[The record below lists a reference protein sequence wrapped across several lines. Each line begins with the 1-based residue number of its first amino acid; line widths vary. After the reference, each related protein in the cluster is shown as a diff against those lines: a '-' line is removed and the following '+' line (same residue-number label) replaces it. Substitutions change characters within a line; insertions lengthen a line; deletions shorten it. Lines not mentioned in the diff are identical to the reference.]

1 MAKNKAKQS
10 SKRNA
15 SSVKTNPGTVAK
27 PVNEEK
33 TENITKD
40 AEENKIIAETKED
53 EKESKE
59 NSNSESKENTDLKA
73 EENKSP
79 ENSMEKKDKKI
90 TRECVIKRETKE
102 TNITLGLR
110 INGDGNADISTGIGF
125 FDHMLEGFARHGNF
139 DLKIIEKGDLN
150 VDCHHTVED
159 LGIVL
164 GQAIAK
170 TMEDKTGIN
179 RYATFIQPMDD
190 ALVLVSVDLCSRA
203 YLNFNYEFTKER
215 VGYFETETLKEF
227 FRAVSDNA
235 GMNIHIKVLDGENT
249 HHIIEATFK
258 AFANA
263 LKIACSDSGRC
274 GVLSTK
280 GTL

>member
-1 MAKNKAKQS
+1 MLQRQSGWRIAAELFTVYRSIPSASGLFIFCQNLFVGSVLFDFCQTIIDHLKQLL
-10 SKRNA
+10 
-15 SSVKTNPGTVAK
+15 
-27 PVNEEK
+27 
-33 TENITKD
+33 I
-40 AEENKIIAETKED
+40 
-53 EKESKE
+53 
-59 NSNSESKENTDLKA
+59 L
-73 EENKSP
+73 
-79 ENSMEKKDKKI
+79 
-90 TRECVIKRETKE
+90 
-102 TNITLGLR
+102 TLC
-110 INGDGNADISTGIGF
+110 DGNADISTGIGF

-170 TMEDKTGIN
+170 LTEDKTGLN
-179 RYATFIQPMDD
+179 RYASFIQPMDD

-227 FRAVSDNA
+227 FRAVADQA

-258 AFANA
+258 GFANA
-263 LKIACSDSGRC
+263 LNIATSKDGRK